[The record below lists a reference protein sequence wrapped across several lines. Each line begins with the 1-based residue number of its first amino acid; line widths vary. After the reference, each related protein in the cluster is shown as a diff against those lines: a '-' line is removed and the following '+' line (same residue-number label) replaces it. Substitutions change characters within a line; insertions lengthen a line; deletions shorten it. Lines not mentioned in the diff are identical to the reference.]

1 MPHEKDILPSVSGF
15 QSCGSFMQ
23 QLLIPHFQII
33 VKKRIVYHAFKSR
46 QQTDAFINSCLY
58 FRHCCHFIIEEVQ
71 QLIHLV
77 KAQRLF
83 PLLQVTNKTK
93 PYPRLQ
99 GQVFLRHIIL
109 LPQSLYCCRQIHT
122 EPFIPLRVQK

>member
-46 QQTDAFINSCLY
+46 QQTDIFPDKTFNNNSTKSDGFGSL
-58 FRHCCHFIIEEVQ
+58 HKI
-71 QLIHLV
+71 
-77 KAQRLF
+77 RL
-83 PLLQVTNKTK
+83 L
-93 PYPRLQ
+93 
-99 GQVFLRHIIL
+99 
-109 LPQSLYCCRQIHT
+109 
-122 EPFIPLRVQK
+122 